1 MSVFDKFFR
10 LNTNTSLAVN
20 PKAAIKQ
27 KNKAMN
33 VIQTATNNKLSIVEA
48 EKLYEAIATKAMSL
62 PSDNEKI
69 HEAMSILTEA
79 KANWLTNE
87 EKENFVT
94 GVWLCECARDSQ
106 NNSGM
111 TYINPQELQ
120 YTRKAVLGTA
130 FKAANIQ
137 RNKLNIDSN
146 WNF

>member
-1 MSVFDKFFR
+1 MSVFDKIFR

-20 PKAAIKQ
+20 PRTAIKQ

-62 PSDNEKI
+62 PSDNARIK
-69 HEAMSILTEA
+69 EAMSILTEA
-79 KANWLTNE
+79 KANWLTND
-87 EKENFVT
+87 EKENFVA

-111 TYINPQELQ
+111 SYINSQELQ

-130 FKAANIQ
+130 FKYASIPSSG
-137 RNKLNIDSN
+137 LNIDSN